1 MMTNER
7 PDDCDPLVFRGVPDD
22 LSSLDNPG
30 LDNPGLDKAGLADHD
45 DRPVVDM
52 AGLRRRVLAAGVVTL
67 GLFVS
72 IAYLLTTLGV
82 NDGYV
87 LLAVVLIYVLV
98 TRPLMKPVREMT
110 KLRRRL
116 AYQAFLEGQ
125 EPDESPK

>member
-7 PDDCDPLVFRGVPDD
+7 PDDSDPLVFRGVPDD
-22 LSSLDNPG
+22 LSSLDNSG
-30 LDNPGLDKAGLADHD
+30 VDD

-52 AGLRRRVLAAGVVTL
+52 LGLRRRVLAAGVVTL

-125 EPDESPK
+125 EPEEPPK

>member
-1 MMTNER
+1 MTNER
-7 PDDCDPLVFRGVPDD
+7 PDDSDPLVFRGVPDD
-22 LSSLDNPG
+22 LSSLD
-30 LDNPGLDKAGLADHD
+30 DAGLGDP

-52 AGLRRRVLAAGVVTL
+52 LGLRRRVLAAGVVTL
-67 GLFVS
+67 GLFVA

-125 EPDESPK
+125 EPEEPPK